1 MFGKLAIA
9 LVFVLFVSAAG
20 QSQAQNSPVPAS
32 TVTAAISGGDTLRV
46 TSPGEVTQ
54 IQLEVYG
61 VNGEVLFDSGAHPG
75 NIIDWK
81 AADAFGAIGQGPV
94 LVVFTTKDLNNKSTH

>member
-1 MFGKLAIA
+1 MFGKQSSITPV
-9 LVFVLFVSAAG
+9 LVFVLFVSAVTQG
-20 QSQAQNSPVPAS
+20 QAQNPQTPAS
-32 TVTAAISGGDTLRV
+32 TVTAGIAGGNTVRV

-61 VNGEVLFDSGAHPG
+61 VNGEVIFDSGMRGG
-75 NIIDWK
+75 NVIDWK

-94 LVVFTTKDLNNKSTH
+94 LVVVTTKD